1 MLTAANLRKIF
12 STVVAVDDVSLSVE
26 RGQILGLIGPNGAGK
41 TTTIRLI
48 LNIIRPDA
56 GTILFD
62 GVPFCESVANRTGY
76 LPEERGLYRKSK
88 LINTLVYLGTL
99 KGMLPAEARRTALR
113 WLERFELSQYADR
126 KTEELSKGNQQKIQF
141 TAAVMHDPKFVV
153 LDEPFSG
160 LDPVN
165 QILLKEILME
175 LRQQG
180 KAIIFSTHVMEQAER
195 LCERITLINKG
206 KVVVDGSL
214 AAVKKQYG
222 RNTVRIEFDGDGSF
236 LSTVSGVRSALVY
249 ENYAELDMGDGVGA
263 AELLKMLVQR
273 LSIRKF
279 ELVEPSLHS
288 IFLDKV
294 GGAPEGAGP
303 QSAQGGVA

>member
-1 MLTAANLRKIF
+1 MLTTTNLRKVF
-12 STVVAVDDVSLSVE
+12 SATVAVDNVSLAVE
-26 RGQILGLIGPNGAGK
+26 RGQVLGLIGPNGAGK

-48 LNIIRPDA
+48 LNIIRPDG

-62 GVPFCESVANRTGY
+62 GIPFSKSIANRTGY

-88 LINTLVYLGTL
+88 LINTLVYFGTL
-99 KGMLPAEARRTALR
+99 KGMLPTEARRTALK
-113 WLERFELSQYADR
+113 WLDRFELSQYADR
-126 KTEELSKGNQQKIQF
+126 KTEELSKGNQQKVQF
-141 TAAVMHDPKFVV
+141 VAAIMHDPELVV

-206 KVVVDGSL
+206 KVVVDGAL
-214 AAVKKQYG
+214 VDLKKRYG

-236 LSTVSGVRSALVY
+236 LSTLSGVRRSLVY
-249 ENYAELDMGDGVGA
+249 ENYAELDMGDGVGT
-263 AELLKMLVQR
+263 AELLRIVAQR
-273 LSIRKF
+273 LSIRKY

-294 GGAPEGAGP
+294 GGEAEGAE
-303 QSAQGGVA
+303 AQPTAEGVG